1 MQKSCSDTFTSYYTR
16 NGTIKAKLNTSEK
29 WVTVASP
36 DDLFNHG
43 ISVDYKQMGC
53 GEILNN

>member
-1 MQKSCSDTFTSYYTR
+1 M
-16 NGTIKAKLNTSEK
+16 KAKLNTSEK
-29 WVTVASP
+29 WVAVASP
-36 DDLFNHG
+36 DDLFKHG